1 MSIYIKVNIIL
12 RRVIKIAI
20 VYKKTTKQQMYEYLN
35 IQTNNNKLLTNELS
49 RKREENYKVQ
59 EEIIKLKNEIENLKK
74 NVRIAYIQKGD
85 ESNGK

>member
-35 IQTNNNKLLTNELS
+35 IQMNNNKLLTNELS
-49 RKREENYKVQ
+49 RKREENYKLQ
-59 EEIIKLKNEIENLKK
+59 EEIIKLKNEIEDLKK
-74 NVRIAYIQKGD
+74 NVRIAYMEKGD
-85 ESNGK
+85 ESDGK